1 MCKIFQLNQL
11 PQTVSICWDETVDLD
26 VKVNGRVRIRHSS
39 LTDGSR
45 IWPDSVDLI
54 QAVPGNPTE
63 AIVPLIDGEILVK
76 FVDELGNESASE
88 TSVLVN
94 LADTLG
100 RLLVQSR
107 REDQDSTPFSGTKTN
122 CSYDSALTP

>member
-1 MCKIFQLNQL
+1 MFAYDTAALR
-11 PQTVSICWDETVDLD
+11 T
-26 VKVNGRVRIRHSS
+26 GRDW
-39 LTDGSR
+39 L
-45 IWPDSVDLI
+45 DSVDLI
-54 QAVPGNPTE
+54 AVPGNSTE

-107 REDQDSTPFSGTKTN
+107 REDQDSTPFSGTKQIV
-122 CSYDSALTP
+122 L